1 MLIATVSKLLANAS
15 IASVSGIRSA
25 DLLDT
30 SATFYGFW
38 YTKLHRLKQPKIQR
52 KNAPPDLGEHKRFQ
66 RTDPKSLILGTEK
79 LPGFQALNDEQ
90 KKVFTYGCN
99 SLSQSYDYHHQL
111 VRFMSTYGKHPTDD
125 SLLAKV
131 LKISFKIWY
140 NKYLLEKFPR
150 VITLRGATESL
161 VQRRMR
167 LLRRLRALNKEDYRK
182 ALEALNLNTIRHL
195 NPFDFGQG
203 SEEDERKKK
212 VRNECYQQR
221 LARLARF
228 KKDLAAARE
237 EFYKRKEKDLNE
249 LVDKLASL
257 GLERSDAEAKLRDL
271 FHIVVKERQEETLVP
286 TQVDKL
292 HWYAKERVLR
302 RHVINSLLEKEARQ
316 LRSRRK

>member
-1 MLIATVSKLLANAS
+1 MLIATVSKLLANAR
-15 IASVSGIRSA
+15 IASVSGIRNT
-25 DLLDT
+25 T
-30 SATFYGFW
+30 SYGFW

-52 KNAPPDLGEHKRFQ
+52 KNAPVFSFDWEHKRFQ
-66 RTDPKSLILGTEK
+66 RTDPKSLILGTEE

-99 SLSQSYDYHHQL
+99 SLSYDYHHQL

-131 LKISFKIWY
+131 LNISFKIWY

-150 VITLRGATESL
+150 VITVITLRGATESL

-167 LLRRLRALNKEDYRK
+167 LLRRLRALNKEDYKK

-237 EFYKRKEKDLNE
+237 EFYERKEKDLNE

-271 FHIVVKERQEETLVP
+271 FHIVIKERQEETLVP

>member
-1 MLIATVSKLLANAS
+1 MLIATVSKLLANAR
-15 IASVSGIRSA
+15 IASVSGIH
-25 DLLDT
+25 T
-30 SATFYGFW
+30 STTSYGFW

-52 KNAPPDLGEHKRFQ
+52 KNAPVFSFDWEHKRFQ
-66 RTDPKSLILGTEK
+66 RTDPKSLILGTEE

-99 SLSQSYDYHHQL
+99 SLSYDYHHQL

-131 LKISFKIWY
+131 LNISFKIWY

-167 LLRRLRALNKEDYRK
+167 LLRRLRALNKEDYKK

-237 EFYKRKEKDLNE
+237 EFYERKEKDLNE

-271 FHIVVKERQEETLVP
+271 FHIVIKERQEETLVP